1 MTAEIAILNRSA
13 VALAADS
20 AVTVQH
26 GTGFKIFH
34 TNKLFHLCRNNPVG
48 IMVYQNADLMRVPW
62 ETIIKNYRNELADT
76 TFDTLE
82 EYATNFIAHL
92 SGNLR
97 LFPEAVQDSFANSVI
112 NYHLRAV
119 GEEIDQRVKEA
130 AAKKPLSERQ
140 IQNIARKAIRRVHGI
155 LKGQPTPP
163 GLPGSIDKDIFQKYE
178 PAIHKGIADFDSL
191 RLTQQFKNLL
201 RDIAIWSVSKD
212 LSEVGWENYSGLV
225 IAGFGASD
233 FYPSVV
239 TYRVDSVVL
248 NHLKYTH
255 LTDKSERITARRIA
269 RVIPFAQDEM
279 VSGFMEGIDPNFLQ
293 RIGEELAKIF
303 LGVYPEEIVKRLPRL
318 TKKQKTDLLTQ
329 LKKVGQDSIVVF
341 ANAIQEHRQ
350 KKHIDPVVNAV
361 SVLPK
366 EDLAQ
371 MAEALV
377 SLTSTKRRVTLDA
390 ETVGGPVD
398 VAIISKGD
406 GFIWIRRKHY
416 FDADKNPQFF
426 SKYRH

>member
-1 MTAEIAILNRSA
+1 MTAEIAILNKSA

-26 GTGFKIFH
+26 GSGFKIFQ
-34 TNKLFHLCRNNPVG
+34 TNKLFHLCRANPVG
-48 IMVYQNADLMRVPW
+48 IMVYQNAELMSVPW
-62 ETIIKNYRNELADT
+62 ETIIKHYRNQLADT
-76 TFDTLE
+76 TFNTLE
-82 EYATNFIAHL
+82 EYGTNFIAHL
-92 SGNLR
+92 SNNPL
-97 LFPEAVQDSFANSVI
+97 LFPESEQDDFANSAI
-112 NYHLRAV
+112 RYNLRAMA
-119 GEEIDQRVKEA
+119 EAIDQSVKEA
-130 AAKKPLSERQ
+130 TTKKPISERQ
-140 IQNIARKAIRRVHGI
+140 IQNIARKTINGI
-155 LKGQPTPP
+155 YGLLKSRPTPP
-163 GLPGSIDKDIFQKYE
+163 GLPASIEKDILQRYE
-178 PAIHKGIADFDSL
+178 PLINKGIADFDSL
-191 RLTQQFKNLL
+191 RLSKQFKNHL
-201 RDIAIWSVSKD
+201 RDIAVWSISKD
-212 LSEVGWENYSGLV
+212 LSEVGSDNYSGLV

-233 FYPSVV
+233 LYPSVV

-255 LTDKSERITARRIA
+255 LTKKSGRITANRIA

-279 VSGFMEGIDPNFLQ
+279 VSGFMEGIDPNFLR
-293 RIGEELAKIF
+293 RIGEEMGKI
-303 LGVYPEEIVKRLPRL
+303 LLDVYPEEIVKRLPGL

-329 LKKVGQDSIVVF
+329 LKKVGQDSIGVF

-350 KKHIDPVVNAV
+350 KKHVDPVVRAV

-426 SKYRH
+426 SKYSH